1 MKLRLAGASR
11 RRIGFTLIELLVV
24 IAIIAILIA
33 LLLPAVQQAR
43 EAARRSQCQN
53 NLKQLG
59 LALHNYHDVF
69 NGFAPGYIAS
79 SDAVRAPTVSTN
91 LSQWAWGASI
101 LPQLEQGALYNNFN
115 VGQIPLGT
123 ALVETSPPGS
133 GALDKTLLAAT
144 IVPPFIC
151 PSDAGRSV
159 STGVGVDQQLRD
171 AAGVWRKIAKSN
183 YIGVNTSRRWHSG
196 GRMTGPDE
204 GHESQWT
211 PAPNVNQSPNG
222 MFFRNRAVKI
232 GDITDG
238 SSNTLAIGERA
249 YSFTVGATGTTIV
262 CRAGT
267 FLGND
272 ISNEQLTLHRSLG
285 SLAVP
290 MNSDVEA
297 ECIRGFASPHTGGC
311 FFLFCD
317 GGVRFVSEN
326 IDHKPMGATLP
337 DLVDST
343 LERLAGRNDGQP
355 VGEF

>member
-1 MKLRLAGASR
+1 MTLKVLAEGRHLRRSA
-11 RRIGFTLIELLVV
+11 FTLIELLVV

-53 NLKQLG
+53 NLKQIG
-59 LALHNYHDVF
+59 LALHNYHDVYG
-69 NGFAPGYIAS
+69 GFAPGYIAS
-79 SDAVRAPTVSTN
+79 RDAVIAPTAGANTT
-91 LSQWAWGASI
+91 QWAWGASI
-101 LPQLEQGALYNNFN
+101 LPMLEQGPLYNGLN
-115 VGQIPLGT
+115 VGITPLG
-123 ALVETSPPGS
+123 AGLVTGGTIE
-133 GALDKTLLAAT
+133 ALAAQV
-144 IVPPFIC
+144 VPAFIC
-151 PSDAGRSV
+151 PSDAGRMV

-171 AAGVWRKIAKSN
+171 SAGAWKKIAKSN

-211 PAPNVNQSPNG
+211 PAPNINQSPNG
-222 MFFRNRAVKI
+222 VFFRNRAVKI

-238 SSNTLAIGERA
+238 TSNTLAVGERA
-249 YSFTVGATGTTIV
+249 YSFVVGATGTAIV

-272 ISNEQLTLHRSLG
+272 ISNEQLTLHRSMG
-285 SLAVP
+285 SLCVP
-290 MNSDVEA
+290 INSDVEA
-297 ECIRGFASPHTGGC
+297 ECIRGFASPHTGGA

-317 GGVRFVSEN
+317 GGVRFVNEN
-326 IDHKPMGATLP
+326 IDHKPMNGGPP
-337 DLVDST
+337 DVVDST